1 MEERIV
7 DPIPCNKSWNDR
19 FLGGQQMWLF
29 QLSYAGQGH
38 MEGCLWSLIDWLRID
53 SSACLYQSLPWEGRL
68 QHLSRPEMRRGD
80 TYSFATP
87 LPHTLVPPPALY
99 QQNAASQL
107 SLMPSWAQPIHFR
120 CLKKSFSCFTNGALC
135 VPPLTNSLFL
145 GEEKYRYFFTNT
157 FIFFIVYV
165 NINGFNFL
173 LNWKLLLNV
182 LS

>member
-19 FLGGQQMWLF
+19 FLGGQRMWLF

-53 SSACLYQSLPWEGRL
+53 SSACLYQSLPWEGQL
-68 QHLSRPEMRRGD
+68 QHLSRPEMRSGD

-99 QQNAASQL
+99 QQNAACFAIVTDAIL
-107 SLMPSWAQPIHFR
+107 SSAHPFQMPQKIFLLLYQWGLVRSSLDKQ
-120 CLKKSFSCFTNGALC
+120 
-135 VPPLTNSLFL
+135 SLFGG
-145 GEEKYRYFFTNT
+145 GEIPLFFHKYFH
-157 FIFFIVYV
+157 IFHC
-165 NINGFNFL
+165 L
-173 LNWKLLLNV
+173 C
-182 LS
+182 